1 MDPPDHTRLR
11 GLVARAFTPRR
22 IEDLRAAT
30 EGITAELID
39 AMAARLREGGGT
51 VDLIE
56 AFAYPLPVRVICT
69 LLGVPARDEAIFT
82 DWSRGIA
89 RSVDPSILRSPEV
102 EAAIVDARQGLQTY
116 LGELLAER
124 RRKPGDDLLSAL
136 AAVDVDGDSITAREI
151 VSLAQLLLVAGHE
164 TTVNLIGNGMLALL
178 RAPDQLALLRQ
189 RPELVGPAVDEF
201 LRFDGPVQINQR
213 VAMEDLDLFGHKVR
227 KGDEILLILGA
238 ANRDPAAF
246 AEPHR
251 LDVTRDAR
259 KHVAFGGGI
268 HHCLGAVLARMEGR
282 HRLQGAARRLPDDG
296 TGGAAHAAPDLHPAR
311 PGDAAGRAMRGAY
324 LQLGSAVFFN
334 VASYLVYKSIADAAP
349 RTLVAGVRDW
359 TDARCRQHLPVCAFD
374 QGDPALRRLSGFHR
388 RQFRRHHPRSGARF
402 PRTPAADSPA
412 RHRPRDNGHR
422 SGYEVTCGPRTSLP
436 GSAPVASPS
445 R

>member
-1 MDPPDHTRLR
+1 MLRHPRLSTDEQQHATTEVGNAPDPNRTRSLLFMDPPDHTRLR

-22 IEDLRAAT
+22 IEDLRLAA

-39 AMAARLREGGGT
+39 AMAAQRGT

-82 DWSRGIA
+82 NWSRGIA
-89 RSVDPSILRSPEV
+89 SSVDPSILRSPAI
-102 EAAIVDARQGLQTY
+102 EAAIAEARRSLSTY
-116 LGELLAER
+116 IGELLAER

-164 TTVNLIGNGMLALL
+164 TTVNLIGNGVLALL
-178 RAPDQLALLRQ
+178 RAPEQLALLRRQ
-189 RPELVGPAVDEF
+189 PELVGPAVDEF
-201 LRFDGPVQINQR
+201 LRYDGPVQITQR

-227 KGDEILLILGA
+227 KGDEIMLILGA

-268 HHCLGAVLARMEGR
+268 HHCLGAALARMEG
-282 HRLQGAARRLPDDG
+282 LIAFKALLDSFP
-296 TGGAAHAAPDLHPAR
+296 TMELAAAPKRR
-311 PGDAAGRAMRGAY
+311 PTFTLRG
-324 LQLGSAVFFN
+324 LEML
-334 VASYLVYKSIADAAP
+334 LIA
-349 RTLVAGVRDW
+349 L
-359 TDARCRQHLPVCAFD
+359 
-374 QGDPALRRLSGFHR
+374 
-388 RQFRRHHPRSGARF
+388 
-402 PRTPAADSPA
+402 
-412 RHRPRDNGHR
+412 
-422 SGYEVTCGPRTSLP
+422 
-436 GSAPVASPS
+436 
-445 R
+445 

>member
-1 MDPPDHTRLR
+1 MSQSATAPTMADNFFLEAMKPAFREDPYPFYERFRSAAPLLRVADTIWFALGHAEVAAMLRHPRLSTDEVQHATTKAGREPDPNRVRSLVFMDPPDHTRLR

-30 EGITAELID
+30 EGIANELIE
-39 AMAARLREGGGT
+39 AMAARRGT

-82 DWSRGIA
+82 EWSRGIA

-102 EAAIVDARQGLQTY
+102 EAEIAEARTGIQAY
-116 LGELLAER
+116 IGELLAER
-124 RRKPGDDLLSAL
+124 RRKPDDDLLSAL

-164 TTVNLIGNGMLALL
+164 TTVNLIGNGTLALL

-189 RPELVGPAVDEF
+189 RPELIGPAVDEF

-213 VAMEDLDLFGHKVR
+213 VAMEDLDLFGHRVR
-227 KGDEILLILGA
+227 KGDEVLLILGA

-259 KHVAFGGGI
+259 GHVAFGGGI
-268 HHCLGAVLARMEGR
+268 HHCLGAALARMEG
-282 HRLQGAARRLPDDG
+282 LIAFKALLEAFPTMELTAPPTRRPTFTL
-296 TGGAAHAAPDLHPAR
+296 
-311 PGDAAGRAMRGAY
+311 RG
-324 LQLGSAVFFN
+324 LE
-334 VASYLVYKSIADAAP
+334 
-349 RTLVAGVRDW
+349 T
-359 TDARCRQHLPVCAFD
+359 LPV
-374 QGDPALRRLSGFHR
+374 AL
-388 RQFRRHHPRSGARF
+388 
-402 PRTPAADSPA
+402 
-412 RHRPRDNGHR
+412 
-422 SGYEVTCGPRTSLP
+422 
-436 GSAPVASPS
+436 
-445 R
+445 

>member
-1 MDPPDHTRLR
+1 MSQSATAPTMADNFFLEAMKPAFREDPYPFYERFRGTAPLLRVADTIWFALGHAEVAAMLRHPRLSTDEVQHATTKAGREPDPNRARSLLFMDPPDHTRLR

-30 EGITAELID
+30 EGITNELVG
-39 AMAARLREGGGT
+39 AMAAQRGT

-89 RSVDPSILRSPEV
+89 RSLDPSILRSPQV
-102 EAAIVDARQGLQTY
+102 EAAIVDARRNIQTY
-116 LGELLAER
+116 IGDLLAER

-164 TTVNLIGNGMLALL
+164 TTVNLIGNGALALL

-189 RPELVGPAVDEF
+189 RPELIGSAVDEF

-213 VAMEDLDLFGHKVR
+213 VAMEDLDLFGQKVR
-227 KGDEILLILGA
+227 KGDELLLILGA

-246 AEPHR
+246 PDPHR

-268 HHCLGAVLARMEGR
+268 HHCLGAVLARMEG
-282 HRLQGAARRLPDDG
+282 HIAFKALLEAFPAMEL
-296 TGGAAHAAPDLHPAR
+296 AAPPTRR
-311 PGDAAGRAMRGAY
+311 PTFTLRG
-324 LQLGSAVFFN
+324 LETLP
-334 VASYLVYKSIADAAP
+334 IA
-349 RTLVAGVRDW
+349 L
-359 TDARCRQHLPVCAFD
+359 
-374 QGDPALRRLSGFHR
+374 
-388 RQFRRHHPRSGARF
+388 
-402 PRTPAADSPA
+402 
-412 RHRPRDNGHR
+412 
-422 SGYEVTCGPRTSLP
+422 
-436 GSAPVASPS
+436 
-445 R
+445 

>member
-1 MDPPDHTRLR
+1 MSQPATAPTMADNFFLEAMKPAFREDPYPFYERFRGTAPLLRVADTIWFALGHAEVAAMLRHPRLSTDELQHATTKSGRAPDPNRVRSLLFMDAPDHTRLR

-22 IEDLRAAT
+22 IDDLRAAT
-30 EGITAELID
+30 EGITAELIG
-39 AMAARLREGGGT
+39 AMAARLRNGSGT

-69 LLGVPARDEAIFT
+69 LLGVPARDEATFT

-178 RAPDQLALLRQ
+178 RAPDQLAQLRQ

-201 LRFDGPVQINQR
+201 LRFEPSRGHTPGHLSLRLTTPAGTAVFSGDLMHRTVQ
-213 VAMEDLDLFGHKVR
+213 V
-227 KGDEILLILGA
+227 
-238 ANRDPAAF
+238 
-246 AEPHR
+246 AEPQWSSQFCH
-251 LDVTRDAR
+251 D
-259 KHVAFGGGI
+259 
-268 HHCLGAVLARMEGR
+268 
-282 HRLQGAARRLPDDG
+282 P
-296 TGGAAHAAPDLHPAR
+296 AHAARTRREFVERHADTGTLILPAHFPV
-311 PGDAAGRAMRGAY
+311 PGYIVRAPG
-324 LQLGSAVFFN
+324 G
-334 VASYLVYKSIADAAP
+334 
-349 RTLVAGVRDW
+349 G
-359 TDARCRQHLPVCAFD
+359 
-374 QGDPALRRLSGFHR
+374 HR
-388 RQFRRHHPRSGARF
+388 F
-402 PRTPAADSPA
+402 TPAPA
-412 RHRPRDNGHR
+412 G
-422 SGYEVTCGPRTSLP
+422 
-436 GSAPVASPS
+436 AAA
-445 R
+445 

>member
-1 MDPPDHTRLR
+1 MSQSATAPSMADNFFLEAMKPAFREDPYPFYERFRGTAPLLRVADTIWFALGHAEVATMLRHPRLSTDEVQHATTKAGREPDPNRARSLLFMDPPDHTRLR

-30 EGITAELID
+30 EGITNELIE
-39 AMAARLREGGGT
+39 AMARQRGS

-82 DWSRGIA
+82 GWSRGIA
-89 RSVDPSILRSPEV
+89 RSLDPSILRSPEV
-102 EAAIVDARQGLQTY
+102 EAAIVAARQNIQTY
-116 LGELLAER
+116 IGDLLAER

-164 TTVNLIGNGMLALL
+164 TTVNLIGNGALALL
-178 RAPDQLALLRQ
+178 RTPDQFALLRQ
-189 RPELVGPAVDEF
+189 RPELIGASVDEF

-213 VAMEDLDLFGHKVR
+213 VAMEDLDLFGQKVR
-227 KGDEILLILGA
+227 KGDELLLILGA

-246 AEPHR
+246 PDPHR

-268 HHCLGAVLARMEGR
+268 HHCLGAALARMEGDIAFKA
-282 HRLQGAARRLPDDG
+282 LLAAFPSMEL
-296 TGGAAHAAPDLHPAR
+296 AAPPTRR
-311 PGDAAGRAMRGAY
+311 PTFTLRG
-324 LQLGSAVFFN
+324 LE
-334 VASYLVYKSIADAAP
+334 
-349 RTLVAGVRDW
+349 T
-359 TDARCRQHLPVCAFD
+359 LPV
-374 QGDPALRRLSGFHR
+374 AL
-388 RQFRRHHPRSGARF
+388 
-402 PRTPAADSPA
+402 
-412 RHRPRDNGHR
+412 
-422 SGYEVTCGPRTSLP
+422 
-436 GSAPVASPS
+436 
-445 R
+445 

>member
-1 MDPPDHTRLR
+1 MSQSATAPTMADNFFLEAMKPAFREDPYPFYERYRGAAPLLRVADTIWFALGHAEVAAMLRHPRLSTDEVQHATTKSGREPDPNRARSLLFMDPPDHTRLR

-30 EGITAELID
+30 EGITNELVG
-39 AMAARLREGGGT
+39 AMAAQRGT

-89 RSVDPSILRSPEV
+89 RSLDPSILRSPQV
-102 EAAIVDARQGLQTY
+102 EAAITDARRNIQTCI
-116 LGELLAER
+116 GDLLAER

-164 TTVNLIGNGMLALL
+164 TTVNLIGNGALALL

-189 RPELVGPAVDEF
+189 RPELIGSAVDEF

-213 VAMEDLDLFGHKVR
+213 VAMEDLDQFGQKVR
-227 KGDEILLILGA
+227 KGDELLLILGA

-246 AEPHR
+246 ADPHR

-268 HHCLGAVLARMEGR
+268 HHCLGAVLARMEG
-282 HRLQGAARRLPDDG
+282 HIAFKALLEAFPTMEL
-296 TGGAAHAAPDLHPAR
+296 AAPPTRR
-311 PGDAAGRAMRGAY
+311 PTFTLRG
-324 LQLGSAVFFN
+324 LETLP
-334 VASYLVYKSIADAAP
+334 IA
-349 RTLVAGVRDW
+349 L
-359 TDARCRQHLPVCAFD
+359 
-374 QGDPALRRLSGFHR
+374 
-388 RQFRRHHPRSGARF
+388 
-402 PRTPAADSPA
+402 
-412 RHRPRDNGHR
+412 
-422 SGYEVTCGPRTSLP
+422 
-436 GSAPVASPS
+436 
-445 R
+445 

>member
-1 MDPPDHTRLR
+1 MEVPMSVQTTAPSLADRFFMEAMSPAFRDDPYPYYERFRGPAPLLRVADTIWFALGHAEVAAMLRHPRLSTDEVQHATTKAGRGPDPNRVRSLLFMDAPDHTRLR

-30 EGITAELID
+30 EGITNELID
-39 AMAARLREGGGT
+39 AIAERRGT

-56 AFAYPLPVRVICT
+56 ALAYPLPVRVICT

-89 RSVDPSILRSPEV
+89 RSVDPSILRSPAV
-102 EAAIVDARQGLQTY
+102 EAAIAEARQGLQTY
-116 LGELLAER
+116 LGGLLAER

-164 TTVNLIGNGMLALL
+164 TTVNLIGNGALALL
-178 RAPDQLALLRQ
+178 RTPDQLALLRQ
-189 RPELVGPAVDEF
+189 RPELIGPAVDEF
-201 LRFDGPVQINQR
+201 LRFDGPVQISQR

-238 ANRDPAAF
+238 ANRDAGAF
-246 AEPHR
+246 ADPHR

-268 HHCLGAVLARMEGR
+268 HHCLGAVLARME
-282 HRLQGAARRLPDDG
+282 AAIAFKALLDAFP
-296 TGGAAHAAPDLHPAR
+296 TMELAAPPTRR
-311 PGDAAGRAMRGAY
+311 PTFTLRG
-324 LQLGSAVFFN
+324 LE
-334 VASYLVYKSIADAAP
+334 
-349 RTLVAGVRDW
+349 T
-359 TDARCRQHLPVCAFD
+359 LPV
-374 QGDPALRRLSGFHR
+374 AL
-388 RQFRRHHPRSGARF
+388 
-402 PRTPAADSPA
+402 
-412 RHRPRDNGHR
+412 
-422 SGYEVTCGPRTSLP
+422 
-436 GSAPVASPS
+436 
-445 R
+445 